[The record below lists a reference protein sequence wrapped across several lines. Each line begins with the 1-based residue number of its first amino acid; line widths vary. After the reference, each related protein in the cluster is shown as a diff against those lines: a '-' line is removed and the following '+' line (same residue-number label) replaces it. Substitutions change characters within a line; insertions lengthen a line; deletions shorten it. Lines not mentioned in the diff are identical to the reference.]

1 MKGTA
6 PPSKPLSKYRTAFFA
21 FVVVVFAAYLP
32 AIGSPRWPF
41 LVFLGLVYTV
51 FGIAGATPLCTRSWP
66 ARTLYFLIEILLG
79 TGIVAISGG
88 SAFLVMM
95 PLPALAAIFLSRTG
109 LVLVS
114 ALVIAG
120 ETAVHLW
127 HYGPGAAVDSL
138 TTIVPAVV
146 FVAAFGLVAGKEYRV
161 REDAERLAGELSAAN
176 LKLRQ
181 YALQAEELAAAE
193 ERNRIAREIHDTL
206 GHYLTAIH
214 VQISAAKAVLR
225 EDGERALTAL
235 ERVQKL
241 TEESLAEVRHAVAA
255 LREKPM
261 EGKQLTAAVAELVE
275 ESRAAGIATALEILG
290 MPRKLAPLLEM
301 VVYRVVQEGLTNVRK
316 HAAAASARV
325 LLDFTNES
333 SVRVSIQDDG
343 RGALPGATD
352 GFGLTGLRERVQCCG
367 GRFATTSAPGKGFTI
382 EAEVPG

>member
-1 MKGTA
+1 MERAA

-21 FVVVVFAAYLP
+21 FVVVVCAAYLQV
-32 AIGSPRWPF
+32 IGSPRWLF

-51 FGIAGATPLCTRSWP
+51 FGIAGAIPLCTRSLP

-88 SAFLVMM
+88 GAFLVMM
-95 PLPALAAIFLSRTG
+95 PLPALAAIFLSRTD

-114 ALVIAG
+114 ALVLAG
-120 ETAVHLW
+120 ETAVHVW
-127 HYGPGAAVDSL
+127 HYGPGAAVDFL
-138 TTIVPAVV
+138 TTMVPAVV

-161 REDAERLAGELSAAN
+161 REEAERLAGELSAAN

-181 YALQAEELAAAE
+181 YALQAEELAAAK

-255 LREKPM
+255 LREEPM

-290 MPRKLAPLLEM
+290 PPRKLAPLLEM

-325 LLDFTNES
+325 LLDFTGES

-352 GFGLTGLRERVQCCG
+352 GFGLTGLRERVHCCG
-367 GRFATTSAPGKGFTI
+367 GRFATTSAPGEGFAI